1 MLTSQCRH
9 ELVDPYEDVCVLFNI
24 ADVRFQCELENRS
37 FLVKFKTTNA
47 TIRSR
52 YTQEDRQ

>member
-9 ELVDPYEDVCVLFNI
+9 ELVDPYGDVCVLSNI

-37 FLVKFKTTNA
+37 FLVKFKTTKA

-52 YTQEDRQ
+52 YTKEDRQ

>member
-1 MLTSQCRH
+1 LASQCRH